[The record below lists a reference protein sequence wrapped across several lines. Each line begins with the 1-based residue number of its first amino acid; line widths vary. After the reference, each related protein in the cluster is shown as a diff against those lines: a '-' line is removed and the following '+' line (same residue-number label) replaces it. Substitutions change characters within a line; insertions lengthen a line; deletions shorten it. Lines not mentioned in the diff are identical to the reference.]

1 MHKFF
6 VTLDFSGLKEVT
18 SILLDLIRWDKDKNE
33 LRVYS
38 KTAAHWRTIARKLGL
53 EVETPGCIQN
63 IAMRNFNDNNECV
76 REVFGKWLEN
86 AIGLPNAERYPKSWE
101 GLLNL
106 LVDSD
111 IGEVATTLRTALTA
125 ADSSV
130 RRK

>member
-33 LRVYS
+33 LRIYS

-53 EVETPGCIQN
+53 EVETPGYIQN